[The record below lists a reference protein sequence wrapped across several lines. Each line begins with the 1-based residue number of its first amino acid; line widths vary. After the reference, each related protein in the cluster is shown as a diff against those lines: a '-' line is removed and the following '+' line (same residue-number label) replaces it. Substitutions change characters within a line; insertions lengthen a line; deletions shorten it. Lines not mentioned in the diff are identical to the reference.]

1 MSRFLLLLLL
11 LSPVEANQ
19 PSIDSMHAAY
29 ISAGWVPVMHPGAP
43 SGLFVCVDSKVSP
56 HVDRV
61 VNMIVD
67 RAKGVRC
74 A

>member
-1 MSRFLLLLLL
+1 MSRLLLLILL

-19 PSIDSMHAAY
+19 PSIDVLHHAY
-29 ISAGWVPVMHPGAP
+29 MGAGWRQIMWGREP
-43 SGLFVCVDSKVSP
+43 LVCIDVVNGK

-61 VNMIVD
+61 VQMIVD

-74 A
+74 V